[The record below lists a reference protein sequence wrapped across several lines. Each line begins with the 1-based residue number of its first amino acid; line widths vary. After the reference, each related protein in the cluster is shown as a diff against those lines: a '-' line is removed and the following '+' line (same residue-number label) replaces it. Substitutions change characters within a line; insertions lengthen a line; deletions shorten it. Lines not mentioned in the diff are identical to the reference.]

1 MEDCLYIK
9 NSEMQQKNMICQNG
23 TFSCSLSIK
32 RSNLA
37 EANRDIENHE

>member
-9 NSEMQQKNMICQNG
+9 NSEMQQKNMIRQNG
-23 TFSCSLSIK
+23 TFGCSVSIK

-37 EANRDIENHE
+37 EANHDIENHE